1 MFETSAEEQD
11 KYKQQRVEKLHDI
24 LTNYQI
30 EHPDSKILVFTEK
43 QNDADELVANLLSNK
58 YPIAIHGGKDQ
69 MDRKYAI
76 KEFASMDSGINILI
90 ATSIAARIR
99 CKGLVINDPQII
111 WKITFIELVE
121 QAELVQRE
129 TL

>member
-1 MFETSAEEQD
+1 M
-11 KYKQQRVEKLHDI
+11 HDI

-58 YPIAIHGGKDQ
+58 YPAIAIHGGKDQ

-90 ATSIAARIR
+90 ATSIAAR
-99 CKGLVINDPQII
+99 D
-111 WKITFIELVE
+111 
-121 QAELVQRE
+121 
-129 TL
+129 